1 MVESISPRQAWETLQ
16 ADAVARLVDVRTDA
30 EWTYVGL
37 PDLSAAGKQPVLV
50 SWQLFPTMQVDGAF
64 VDHLQEAG
72 LTPDQPLYFICRTGS
87 RSLTAAQV
95 AERAGFTRTYNIAGG
110 FEGPMDAAGHRGRI
124 AGWKAD
130 GLPWRQ
136 G

>member
-1 MVESISPRQAWETLQ
+1 MVESISPRDTWATLQ
-16 ADAVARLVDVRTDA
+16 SNSEAQLVDVRTDA

-37 PDLSAAGKQPVLV
+37 PDLSAAGKQPLLV
-50 SWQLFPTMQVDGAF
+50 SWQIFPTMQVDSAF
-64 VDHLQEAG
+64 VDHLREAG
-72 LTPDQPLYFICRTGS
+72 LAPDQPLYFLCRTGS

-95 AERAGFTRTYNIAGG
+95 AERAGFTRSHNVAHG
-110 FEGPMDAAGHRGRI
+110 FEGPMDAAGQRGHI
-124 AGWKAD
+124 SGWKAD

>member
-1 MVESISPRQAWETLQ
+1 MVESISPRDTWATLQ
-16 ADAVARLVDVRTDA
+16 SNSEAQLVDVRTDA

-37 PDLSAAGKQPVLV
+37 PDLSAAGKQPLLV
-50 SWQLFPTMQVDGAF
+50 SWQIFPTMQVDSAF
-64 VDHLQEAG
+64 VDHLREAG
-72 LTPDQPLYFICRTGS
+72 LAPDQPLYFLCRTGS

-95 AERAGFTRTYNIAGG
+95 AERAGFTRAHNIANG
-110 FEGPMDAAGHRGRI
+110 FEGPMDAAGHRGHVT
-124 AGWKAD
+124 GWKAD

>member
-16 ADAVARLVDVRTDA
+16 ADAAAQLVDVRTDA

-37 PDLSAAGKQPVLV
+37 PDLSAAGKQPLLV

-64 VDHLQEAG
+64 VDHLQQAG
-72 LTPDQPLYFICRTGS
+72 LKADQPVYFICRTGS

-95 AERAGFTRTYNIAGG
+95 AERGGFSHTYNVAGG
-110 FEGPMDAAGHRGRI
+110 FEGPMDTAKHRGHI